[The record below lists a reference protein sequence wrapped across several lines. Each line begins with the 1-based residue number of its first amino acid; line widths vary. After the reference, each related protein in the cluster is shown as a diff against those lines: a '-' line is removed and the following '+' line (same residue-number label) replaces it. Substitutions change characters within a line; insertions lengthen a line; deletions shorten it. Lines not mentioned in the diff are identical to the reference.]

1 MDQHFEKSSHE
12 KKQFFDR
19 HAAGWDTEQGEKQ
32 EHLRTLV
39 KDMGLNPSDTVIE
52 PGCGTGLFSSV
63 LLEYLGEK
71 GKICG
76 VDISKEMLE
85 QAEAKELWPRASF
98 YHTDAARMPFSE
110 AFADAVVCFR
120 AFPHYDD
127 KPGALAEFNRVL
139 KAGGLLVIAHLAGRD
154 QLNEFHATAGGEV
167 AKDMLPDESGMRRL
181 LSAAGFDLI
190 SVEDR
195 EGRYLLRA
203 RKNRQIDTDK

>member
-1 MDQHFEKSSHE
+1 MDQNLEKSLHE
-12 KKQFFDR
+12 KQQFFDR
-19 HAAGWDTEQGEKQ
+19 HAADWDKERGEKE
-32 EHLRTLV
+32 EHLRALV

-71 GKICG
+71 GKLYG
-76 VDISKEMLE
+76 VDISRQMLE

-98 YHTDAARMPFSE
+98 YHADAAHMPFSA

-127 KPGALAEFNRVL
+127 RPGALAEFSRVL
-139 KAGGLLVIAHLAGRD
+139 KAGGLLVIAHLAGRE

-167 AKDMLPDESGMRRL
+167 ATDMLPDESGMRRL

-203 RKNRQIDTDK
+203 GKGRQLDTGK